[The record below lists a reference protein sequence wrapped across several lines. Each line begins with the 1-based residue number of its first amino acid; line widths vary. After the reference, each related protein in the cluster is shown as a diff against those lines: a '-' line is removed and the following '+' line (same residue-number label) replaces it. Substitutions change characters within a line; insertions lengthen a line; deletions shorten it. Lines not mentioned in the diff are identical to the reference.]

1 MTISVVIPVYNSAD
15 TLQRCLTSVA
25 ASRRPPDECIV
36 VDDGCTDGS
45 AEIARSFG
53 ARVVCVPNGPTGPGN
68 ARNVGAAAATG
79 DVLFFL
85 DADVTA
91 HEDTIGKVAETFE
104 SDRTIDAAF
113 GSYDDNP
120 DAVDFLSRYK
130 NLFHHFVHQHARPE
144 AVTFWGACG
153 AVRRSVFQAVGGF
166 DAGRYPRP
174 SIEDIE
180 FGYRLRSAGHRIVL
194 NKEMQIRHLKRWTM
208 RGLIKTDILDRG
220 TPWTRLAL
228 RDRRLPNDLNVGFSQ
243 RLSAFLLCAVVAYLS
258 LIAVFHDALILPL
271 ILALFMLL
279 AGNWSEE
286 TPHFQMSRR
295 AQALTYLLIAAIG
308 VISVRAGQ
316 PRTLPFLGLLL
327 FVLLV
332 DRWAGRPEWRLRRAV
347 FAVIV
352 LSLLA
357 SVLSILSHFSIR
369 LGAPFLLLVCAIMA
383 INYRFY
389 RFFVRRQGIAFTIA
403 VIPFHLLYYLY
414 SVVSF
419 VLGVCLY
426 AVIDGRRSPRQGGP
440 RGSSSSD
447 LTPPDTSHP
456 VEVTSGTSATL

>member
-1 MTISVVIPVYNSAD
+1 MVIPVYNSAD
-15 TLQRCLTSVA
+15 TLTRCLASVA
-25 ASRRPPDECIV
+25 ASRRQPDECIV

-45 AEIARSFG
+45 AEIARSAG
-53 ARVVCVPNGPTGPGN
+53 VRVVSVPNGPTGPGN

-104 SDRTIDAAF
+104 GDRTIDAAF

-120 DAVDFLSRYK
+120 DAADFLSRYK

-153 AVRRSVFQAVGGF
+153 AVRRGVFRALGGF
-166 DAGRYPRP
+166 DARQYPRP

-180 FGYRLRSAGHRIVL
+180 FGYRLRSAGHRTVL
-194 NKEMQIRHLKRWTM
+194 NKKMQIRHLKRWTM
-208 RGLIKTDILDRG
+208 RGLIKTDIFDRG
-220 TPWTRLAL
+220 MPWTRLAL
-228 RDRRLPNDLNVGFSQ
+228 RDRRLPDDLNLGFSQ

-258 LIAVFHDALILPL
+258 LIAVFHDALVLPL

-295 AQALTYLLIAAIG
+295 AQILTYLLIAGIG
-308 VISVRAGQ
+308 ALSIRAGQ
-316 PRTLPFLGLLL
+316 ARMLPFLGLLI
-327 FVLLV
+327 FVLLI
-332 DRWAGRPEWRLRRAV
+332 DRWATRPEWRLRRAV
-347 FAVIV
+347 FAVMV
-352 LSLLA
+352 LSLLV
-357 SVLSILSHFSIR
+357 SVVSVLSHFSIR
-369 LGAPFLLLVCAIMA
+369 LGGPFLLLVCVIMA

-389 RFFVRRQGIAFTIA
+389 GFFMQRQGIAFTIA

-414 SVVSF
+414 SIVSF
-419 VLGVCLY
+419 VFGICLY
-426 AVIDGRRSPRQGGP
+426 MIDGRRGARRAAAQQSLP
-440 RGSSSSD
+440 SD
-447 LTPPDTSHP
+447 LPSPGTSNAI
-456 VEVTSGTSATL
+456 EVTSGTSTAL

>member
-1 MTISVVIPVYNSAD
+1 MTISVVIPVYNGVD
-15 TLQRCLTSVA
+15 TLARCLASVA
-25 ASRRPPDECIV
+25 ASRRQPDECIV

-45 AEIARSFG
+45 AEVARSAG
-53 ARVVCVPNGPTGPGN
+53 VRVVSVPNGPTGPGN

-85 DADVTA
+85 DADVTV
-91 HEDTIGKVAETFE
+91 HEDTIGKVTDTFE
-104 SDRTIDAAF
+104 GDRTIDAAF

-130 NLFHHFVHQHARPE
+130 NLFHHFVHQHARRE

-153 AVRRSVFQAVGGF
+153 AVRRSVFRALGGF
-166 DAGRYPRP
+166 DARRYPRP
-174 SIEDIE
+174 SVEDIE

-208 RGLIKTDILDRG
+208 RGLIKTDIFDRG
-220 TPWTRLAL
+220 MPWTRLAL
-228 RDRRLPNDLNVGFSQ
+228 RDRRLPNDLNLGFSQ

-271 ILALFMLL
+271 ILALFMLV

-286 TPHFQMSRR
+286 TPHFQLSRR
-295 AQALTYLLIAAIG
+295 AQSLTYLLIAAIG
-308 VISVRAGQ
+308 ALSVRAGQ
-316 PRTLPFLGLLL
+316 ARMLPFLGLLI

-332 DRWAGRPEWRLRRAV
+332 DRWADRPEWRLRRAV

-352 LSLLA
+352 LSLLV

-369 LGAPFLLLVCAIMA
+369 LGAPFLLLICAIMA

-389 RFFVRRQGIAFTIA
+389 AFFMQRAGVAFTIA

-414 SVVSF
+414 SIVSF
-419 VLGVCLY
+419 VLGICVYVL
-426 AVIDGRRSPRQGGP
+426 IDGRRGAGRVAAQQPS
-440 RGSSSSD
+440 
-447 LTPPDTSHP
+447 PPDLVAPGASHP
-456 VEVTSGTSATL
+456 IEVTSGTSTAL